1 MGHRLVDRGK
11 EVFHLRSSFPRQ
23 TAHLSAVL
31 ALIAAAATVVSAQ
44 EPGISQRGAVNGV
57 TFQLAPSAVAPGSF
71 ISLFGPDLASGGAG
85 AEAIPLPTSLGDPE
99 VKVLINGI
107 ESPLLVIFD
116 GEFDQINAQVPW
128 ESEPG
133 LARVVVQRGG
143 AVSQPMLINVPEA
156 RPSFLSLNG
165 GGFGPVIAIH
175 ADGSVVS
182 ADNPPQ
188 PGGVVILFGTGLG
201 PVTEPIE
208 SGMAGPSNPLAGAS
222 MIQRATVGGMPAKIL
237 FAGLSPQFVGL
248 FQINLELPL
257 LTDPGEAFSYFSDTF
272 QANAT
277 LMGGQ

>member
-1 MGHRLVDRGK
+1 MFTLCK
-11 EVFHLRSSFPRQ
+11 EFAKQ
-23 TAHLSAVL
+23 TAHFSAAL
-31 ALIAAAATVVSAQ
+31 ALIAASATAVTAQ

-57 TFQLAPSAVAPGSF
+57 TFQLAPSVVAPGSF
-71 ISLFGPDLASGGAG
+71 ISLFGPDLASGTAG

-99 VKVLINGI
+99 VKVFINGI
-107 ESPLLVIFD
+107 ESPLLVVSA
-116 GEFDQINAQVPW
+116 GQINAQVPW
-128 ESEPG
+128 EIEPG
-133 LARVVVQRGG
+133 VARVVVQRGG
-143 AVSQPMLINVPEA
+143 VDSEPMLINVQEA
-156 RPSFLSLNG
+156 RPSYLSFNG

-175 ADGSVVS
+175 ADGQFVT
-182 ADNPPQ
+182 ADNPPV

-201 PVTEPIE
+201 PVTETIE
-208 SGMAGPSNPLAGAS
+208 SGMAGPSNPLASAS